1 MYMGAQGGGGGV
13 RSKGVWGLGLRLR
26 TIKASTSALALASPS
41 FDKREKR
48 ANFNKSK

>member
-1 MYMGAQGGGGGV
+1 MCLGG
-13 RSKGVWGLGLRLR
+13 GLGLRLR
-26 TIKASTSALALASPS
+26 TIKASTSALASPS